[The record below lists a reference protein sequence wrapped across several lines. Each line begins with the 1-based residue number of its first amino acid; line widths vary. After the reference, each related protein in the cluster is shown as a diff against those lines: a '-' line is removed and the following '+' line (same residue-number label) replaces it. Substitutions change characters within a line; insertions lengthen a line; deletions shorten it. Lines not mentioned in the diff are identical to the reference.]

1 MATPTEP
8 LPGTSLEA
16 CGTDGDASGGGGVV
30 PFSAEQLALIDQ
42 LIAGRV
48 GQSSAPQS
56 TVALALGPPVPL
68 EIPASVS
75 GESRWLGVRLSL
87 GVH

>member
-1 MATPTEP
+1 MATPAEP
-8 LPGTSLEA
+8 LPGTSREA
-16 CGTDGDASGGGGVV
+16 GGTDGDASGGGGGGVA
-30 PFSAEQLALIDQ
+30 PFSAEQLDQ
-42 LIAGRV
+42 LIVGRV

-56 TVALALGPPVPL
+56 TVAPALGPQVPL
-68 EIPASVS
+68 ETPATAS